1 MMNGFIQQV
10 IRYKK
15 KGDNMSGFNTKE
27 KNNNGDYEVTF
38 YTDNYEDFKKVE
50 EMCIS
55 LIGHNKQNE

>member
-1 MMNGFIQQV
+1 
-10 IRYKK
+10 
-15 KGDNMSGFNTKE
+15 MSGFNTKE